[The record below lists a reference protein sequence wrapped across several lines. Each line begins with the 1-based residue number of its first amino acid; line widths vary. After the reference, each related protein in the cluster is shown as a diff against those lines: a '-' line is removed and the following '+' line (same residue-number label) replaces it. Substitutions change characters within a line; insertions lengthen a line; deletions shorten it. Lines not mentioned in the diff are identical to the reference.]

1 LVYIK
6 KMLMNLTLTIKST
19 VKECIDIFLV
29 YLEIG
34 KNLSHST
41 QENYRRYLYKWLE
54 VIKKNIKPSEILL
67 EDIEKFRLFLSQEKS
82 KKTNN
87 FLSLKTQGFHLIAI
101 RSLLKFL
108 HTKDVPALSPE
119 KIDIPKNTDR
129 QISFLSMEEIQ
140 KLFEASKLNKKT
152 GIRDYTIITTLFSTG
167 IRVSELCNLNRE
179 EVNII
184 KGEFFVKG
192 KGGKYRVVFLTEEA
206 KIALKNYI
214 SLRGNSK
221 GALFLSFSNRSK
233 VGKRLSRGV
242 ISRIISNSAF
252 NAQIIKK
259 VTPHTLRHSFATF
272 LLQNGA
278 DIRSVQMMLGHSNIS
293 TTQIYT
299 HFTDH
304 QLKEVHKKFHK

>member
-1 LVYIK
+1 
-6 KMLMNLTLTIKST
+6 MNFTLTKKST
-19 VKECIDIFLV
+19 LKECIDVFLV

-34 KNLSHST
+34 KNLSQST

-54 VIKKNIKPSEILL
+54 IMKKNITPADIVL
-67 EDIEKFRLFLSQEKS
+67 EDIENFRLYLSQEKS
-82 KKTNN
+82 KKTNQ

-101 RSLLKFL
+101 RAFLKFL
-108 HTKDVPALSPE
+108 HTKDISVLSPE
-119 KIDIPKNTDR
+119 KVDIPKNNYR
-129 QISFLSMEEIQ
+129 QINFLSIDEIN
-140 KLFEASKLNKKT
+140 KLLETVRLNKKT
-152 GIRDYTIITTLFSTG
+152 GIRDYAIIITLFSTG

-179 EVNII
+179 EVNIE
-184 KGEFFVKG
+184 KGEFFVRG

-206 KIALKNYI
+206 KIGLKSYI
-214 SLRGNSK
+214 GLRGNFK
-221 GALFLSFSNRSK
+221 GALFLSYSNRSDI
-233 VGKRLSRGV
+233 GKRLSRGV
-242 ISRIISNSAF
+242 ISRIINNSVL

-259 VTPHTLRHSFATF
+259 VTPHTLRHSFATY

-304 QLKEVHKKFHK
+304 QLKEVHKKFHKS